1 LIPVRLPR
9 LNTVGSLLLPAIKL
23 MFAGMETTSD
33 SLADSSGSDAG
44 SPPVV
49 RRSKARSAVMN
60 GSSLLPNVDGRSLW
74 ARLMRDT
81 LRSLEVHCGGAL
93 SETQRLA
100 ARRVSTLEAELIFL
114 EDKFA
119 QARAE
124 GREPD
129 ISTLDLY
136 GRLADRQ
143 RRLADSALGWQRTPR
158 DVGPTLG
165 DLMRL
170 DIEERRQEQ
179 EAAEAAAAKAAAPDE
194 VLP

>member
-1 LIPVRLPR
+1 MK
-9 LNTVGSLLLPAIKL
+9 TA
-23 MFAGMETTSD
+23 SD

-44 SPPVV
+44 SLPVI

-158 DVGPTLG
+158 DVTPS
-165 DLMRL
+165 L
-170 DIEERRQEQ
+170 DDIATEIEAQKR
-179 EAAEAAAAKAAAPDE
+179 ANAEAEDVA
-194 VLP
+194 